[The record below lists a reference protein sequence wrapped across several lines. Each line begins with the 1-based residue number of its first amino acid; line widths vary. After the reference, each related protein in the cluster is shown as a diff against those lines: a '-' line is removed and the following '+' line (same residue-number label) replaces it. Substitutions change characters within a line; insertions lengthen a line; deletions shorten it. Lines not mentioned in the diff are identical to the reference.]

1 MVRATVDKD
10 GIELCNDP
18 NDVFDE
24 GSRISSLFDM
34 FTGGNG
40 VGEAGSFM
48 GGGGSGSGSGSEGI
62 GDGDPSVFFGD
73 NRSSSSNNSNNNS
86 NDAEDRKNKKKRES
100 TVIDVDVTPDE

>member
-1 MVRATVDKD
+1 MIRATVDKD

-24 GSRISSLFDM
+24 GSRISSLFDL
-34 FTGGNG
+34 FTGGSG

-48 GGGGSGSGSGSEGI
+48 GGSGSGSGIGSGGI
-62 GDGDPSVFFGD
+62 GDGDPSVFFGE
-73 NRSSSSNNSNNNS
+73 NRSNYS